1 MIPEI
6 GDVFI
11 IINGERNGNKPCP
24 FVNKTFRIKSFG
36 ARNNSIIYYDDNRTS
51 NKCRCRNCYNS
62 PKINKSIPIQEIK
75 VIQKGRAR
83 DRELKLKLLIK

>member
-11 IINGERNGNKPCP
+11 IVNGERNGNKPCL
-24 FVNKTFRIKSFG
+24 FANKTFRIKSFG
-36 ARNNSIIYYDDNRTS
+36 GKNDSIVYYDDNRT
-51 NKCRCRNCYNS
+51 NGKCRCRNCYNS
-62 PKINKSIPIQEIK
+62 PKINKSIPVHQIK
-75 VIQKGRAR
+75 VVQKGKAR